1 MLDNYKG
8 QREYYRFGDLHSY
21 EQNPLCI
28 RTCVAKNTQ
37 ATQIY
42 LGNRSYGIQSRGRIE
57 EAKSRTQR
65 YPPIQRPCKHQVTG
79 TQRGSQHNMSHR
91 QLGFHSGNPD
101 YQLRMQPSAFHLID
115 PQCAVE
121 KDGFSNRTK

>member
-65 YPPIQRPCKHQVTG
+65 YPPIQRP
-79 TQRGSQHNMSHR
+79 
-91 QLGFHSGNPD
+91 
-101 YQLRMQPSAFHLID
+101 IE
-115 PQCAVE
+115 AVE
-121 KDGFSNRTK
+121 INECVGMKLRGEVWRLSRARESVPILLISEETRG